1 MQRGGTRLRLG
12 IAAALAGLAAVAVLV
27 AVPALE
33 RAAAGQRPRAA
44 ATPAPNVLSTAGLS
58 GRAWFVSA
66 AAGWVL
72 VEVPTAGLPRME
84 LLSTADAGV
93 TFQRTLAWDGGA
105 APETLRLFDANR
117 AFVAVRVRPEA
128 LHVFT
133 TLDGVHWRGGDSPS
147 PAAGVSFVDPSTGW
161 AAYRRGA
168 SVVVDRTADGGQ
180 TWSHL
185 ATFAAP
191 PEVDPHAWLDFVD
204 ARDGLMGSLAP
215 GRLASLYATHDGG
228 ATWAPVALPPPAE
241 RVGAAGSSVL
251 SGIAA
256 LSADGPVPIQL
267 TIFPRQGDRHAH
279 SYLYVS
285 SRGLGGWSQ
294 PRALP
299 AAEWQ
304 AAGQERLVATSGR
317 VLFTSRD
324 GARTWRSVRASLP
337 LAAPANGAAFQPF
350 QFVAPAFLDDR
361 VGWATLVATQRC
373 EGGAHPQTCAEH
385 PEVRWAIARTTDG
398 GSTWSLVDAHA

>member
-1 MQRGGTRLRLG
+1 MRRITSPRVG
-12 IAAALAGLAAVAVLV
+12 IAVALAGVAAVAALV
-27 AVPALE
+27 AVLSLE
-33 RAAAGQRPRAA
+33 REAAGQHPRAA
-44 ATPAPNVLSTAGLS
+44 ATPAPTVLSIAGLS

-72 VEVPTAGLPRME
+72 VEVPTAGLPHME
-84 LLSTADAGV
+84 LLRTQDAGV
-93 TFQRTLAWDGGA
+93 TFQQTLAWDGGA
-105 APETLRLFDANR
+105 APEALRLFGANQ

-128 LHVFT
+128 LRVFT
-133 TLDGVHWRGGDSPS
+133 TIDGVHWRGGNSPS
-147 PAAGVSFVDPSTGW
+147 PAAGLSFVDPSSGW

-168 SVVVDRTADGGQ
+168 SVLVDRTADGGQ
-180 TWSHL
+180 TWGHL

-204 ARDGLMGSLAP
+204 SRDGLMGGLAQ
-215 GRLASLYATHDGG
+215 GRLARLFATRDGG
-228 ATWAPVALPPPAE
+228 ATWAPVALPPPGE
-241 RVGAAGSSVL
+241 PVGTAGSSVL

-267 TIFPRQGDRHAH
+267 TIYPRQGDRHAH
-279 SYLYVS
+279 TYLYVS
-285 SRGLGGWSQ
+285 SQGVGGWSQ

-304 AAGQERLVATSGR
+304 ALGQQRLVATAGR
-317 VLFTSRD
+317 VLFRSQD
-324 GARTWRSVRASLP
+324 GARTWRSVQASLP
-337 LAAPANGAAFQPF
+337 LPPPVNGAAFQPF

-373 EGGAHPQTCAEH
+373 EGAAHPQTCAEH

-398 GSTWSLVDAHA
+398 GSTWNLVDAHA